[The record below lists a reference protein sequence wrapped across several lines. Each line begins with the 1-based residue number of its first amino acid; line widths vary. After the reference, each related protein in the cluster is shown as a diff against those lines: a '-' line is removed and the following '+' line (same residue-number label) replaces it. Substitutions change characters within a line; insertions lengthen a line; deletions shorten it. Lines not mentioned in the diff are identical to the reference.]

1 MEIYEQNEAFAEEDG
16 DLAFHHTK
24 IILRDGSQYFYALTS
39 RRYSSASEIDPASL
53 EPIPIPASQIHPP
66 FPETHTRAPDPL
78 PQNCFVKRPSLL
90 YYGDTEEASTELSTL
105 ILDEAKACEIL
116 KVHPHPNIAQYLGC
130 TVEGGR
136 ITGLCFV
143 KYGMTLLERVSKG
156 SSHAFDAELC
166 LCGIQNGIQHLHELG
181 LIHCDINPA
190 NILMSADGDNPIII
204 DFDSCRREGEHLGL
218 KAGTR
223 GWTREDFKFATP
235 EID

>member
-1 MEIYEQNEAFAEEDG
+1 M
-16 DLAFHHTK
+16 
-24 IILRDGSQYFYALTS
+24 
-39 RRYSSASEIDPASL
+39 
-53 EPIPIPASQIHPP
+53 
-66 FPETHTRAPDPL
+66 
-78 PQNCFVKRPSLL
+78 KRPSLL
-90 YYGDTEEASTELSTL
+90 HYGDTEASTKLSTL

-116 KVHPHPNIAQYLGC
+116 SVHPHPNIAQYLGC

-156 SSHAFDAELC
+156 SHAFDADLC
-166 LCGIQNGIQHLHELG
+166 LCGIQDGIQHLHKLG

-190 NILMSADGDNPIII
+190 NILMSGDGDNPIII

-223 GWTREDFKFATP
+223 GWAREDFKFATP
-235 EID
+235 EVDQYGLAMIKDFLCSDHSKPRSESFCSL